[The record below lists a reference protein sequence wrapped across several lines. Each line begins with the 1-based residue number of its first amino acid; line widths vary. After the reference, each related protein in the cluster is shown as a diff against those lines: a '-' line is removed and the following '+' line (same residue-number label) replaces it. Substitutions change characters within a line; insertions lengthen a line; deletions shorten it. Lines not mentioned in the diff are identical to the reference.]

1 MKILDAK
8 GKLFGKINLVDCVV
22 LVVILAIV
30 IAAAFK
36 LTGSSVSD
44 ALNTGTD
51 AVTIR
56 YEVLC
61 TQVNPTTC
69 DYAVTQIGA
78 QLMNSG
84 EMIDATITDCVIE
97 PHTDT
102 VEAADGTLHYVENT
116 TVHDLRF
123 TIEADVQFV
132 ANAYSVGT
140 QELRVGKSHIVKTV
154 GLEVS
159 GTILSMEEV
168 SANAD
173 E

>member
-1 MKILDAK
+1 MKILDSK
-8 GKLFGKINLVDCVV
+8 GKLFGKINLVDCLVV
-22 LVVILAIV
+22 LVILAVV
-30 IAAAFK
+30 IAAALK

-44 ALNTGTD
+44 LTSGSN

-61 TQVNPTTC
+61 PKIDPTTS
-69 DYAVTQIGA
+69 DYAVTEIGK
-78 QLMNSG
+78 QLMNSC
-84 EMIDATITDCVIE
+84 EMIDAYITDCVIE
-97 PHTDT
+97 PHIEP
-102 VEAADGTLHYVENT
+102 VEAADGTLHYVEDT

-123 TIEADVQFV
+123 TIDANVQFV
-132 ANAYSVGT
+132 GNAYSVGT

-154 GLEVS
+154 GLEVN

-168 SANAD
+168 TTN